1 MTDERLGG
9 DRRREERRVEDVR
22 LADFTLPEMR
32 KAIIT
37 TTILLVIVVL
47 FLYMVADVLVATIA
61 GVVVGAF
68 LIPFNTWLEG
78 RLGNKSLSA
87 IVTITLVTLPL
98 VAVLGYT
105 WVEVADA
112 TEYLEA
118 NSRIIAARLTETLQR
133 VPFIRRVAVEDDLSR
148 WVAAASTRSGRFIGE
163 LQQAVGIIAIS
174 TATFLVTVFYVLTDH
189 ERVLEYLRRKIPG
202 RYRDL
207 EDTISKNIRA
217 VVYGALYATFLTQ
230 VLKSAI
236 VLGMNLAFDVPL
248 AFVLAILSFFIGFLP
263 IVGSWAVY
271 VPVGLYLMVFRQEVG
286 AGIIVIAV
294 GLIVNTLFMSL
305 YLRPKIAAEKSHVLN
320 FYWMFIALVTG
331 VYTFGLVGIIIGPVL
346 IGVLKAVFE
355 TITGE
360 PVPVFRDGGGT
371 DLRDLV

>member
-1 MTDERLGG
+1 MSDERLGG

-22 LADFTLPEMR
+22 LADVTLPELR

-37 TTILLVIVVL
+37 TTVLLVIVTL
-47 FLYMVADVLVATIA
+47 FVYMVADVLVATLA

-68 LIPFNTWLEG
+68 LIPFNAWLER
-78 RLGNKSLSA
+78 RLGRRSLSA

-98 VAVLGYT
+98 VAILVYT

-118 NSRIIAARLTETLQR
+118 NSRVIAGRLTETLQR
-133 VPFIRRVAVEDDLSR
+133 IPFVRRIAVEDDLSR
-148 WVAAASTRSGRFIGE
+148 WVAAASTRGGRFIGE
-163 LQQAVGIIAIS
+163 VQEAVGIIAIS

-189 ERVLEYLRRKIPG
+189 ERVLTYLRRKIPG
-202 RYRDL
+202 RYREL
-207 EDTISKNIRA
+207 EERISRNVRA

-230 VLKSAI
+230 VLKSGVI
-236 VLGMNLAFDVPL
+236 LGMNLIFDVPL

-271 VPVGLYLMVFRQEVG
+271 VPVGLYLTVFRHDVVG
-286 AGIIVIAV
+286 GMVVIVV
-294 GLIVNTLFMSL
+294 GLVVNTLFMSL
-305 YLRPKIAAEKSHVLN
+305 YLRPKIAAEKSQVLN
-320 FYWMFIALVTG
+320 FYWMFVALVTG

-355 TITGE
+355 TITGDA
-360 PVPVFRDGGGT
+360 VPVFRDGG
-371 DLRDLV
+371 DLREHG